1 MAVESGRRMACGGGN
16 LIYLR
21 VMKPVLVRR
30 QSDARRNVVLALLLS
45 NVASQ
50 RKLAGVFAHL
60 GANSDWN
67 VRILRS
73 QEEADRF
80 FGAPDGFTADGVV
93 YSTGALTQACL
104 PLARSK
110 AALVV
115 MDEDPPALR
124 SRKSNLAVIRVDP
137 AALAKA
143 AADLFAHDGLRSS
156 YAFVHPVRG
165 MDWAERR
172 ETAFRSALPPGTP
185 LFVLP
190 ARGDSPAR
198 DAKRL
203 ADFLLRLP
211 KPAALLAAN
220 DARAADVIA
229 AAEAAG
235 LSVPKD
241 VAVLGIDN
249 DPYVCDRTS
258 PAISSVEPDSFHEGR
273 TAAETLDR
281 LMRAESPLPAM
292 RLDFGV
298 KRIVLRES
306 TGFVTPASRL
316 VARVADLIASEA
328 ANGLRPS
335 DVPPRLGVSRTLIN
349 LRLREAGMP
358 SIARQIATARFA
370 EAKRL
375 LHETQTPVSQIPAL
389 CGAANANAFRNAFRR
404 EFGHSLKSER
414 MKFQ

>member
-1 MAVESGRRMACGGGN
+1 MACGDEN
-16 LIYLR
+16 LLYLR
-21 VMKPVLVRR
+21 TMKPVLVRR
-30 QSDARRNVVLALLLS
+30 RAGARRNVVLAFLLS

-80 FGAPDGFTADGVV
+80 FGAPDGFTADGVI
-93 YSTGALTQACL
+93 YSTGALTQECR
-104 PLARSK
+104 PLVRSK

-137 AALAKA
+137 DSLAKSA
-143 AADLFAHDGLRSS
+143 VDLFMHDGRHSS
-156 YAFVHPVRG
+156 YAFVHPVHG
-165 MDWAERR
+165 MDWAARR
-172 ETAFRSALPPGTP
+172 ETAFRNALPPRAQ
-185 LFVLP
+185 LSVLP
-190 ARGDSPAR
+190 ARNDSPTR

-211 KPAALLAAN
+211 KPAAILAAN
-220 DARAADVIA
+220 DARAADVIV
-229 AAEAAG
+229 AAETAG

-241 VAVLGIDN
+241 IAVLGIDN

-258 PAISSVEPDSFHEGR
+258 PAISSIEPDNFHEGR

-281 LMRAESPLPAM
+281 LMSAESPVPAM

-298 KRIVLRES
+298 KRIVIRES
-306 TGFVTPASRL
+306 TGVVTPASRL
-316 VARVADLIASEA
+316 VARVAELIASEA
-328 ANGLRPS
+328 TNGLRPS
-335 DVPPRLGVSRTLIN
+335 DVPQRLGVSRTLIN
-349 LRLREAGMP
+349 LRLREKGMP
-358 SIARQIATARFA
+358 SIAKQIANARFA
-370 EAKRL
+370 EARHL

-389 CGAANANAFRNAFRR
+389 CGVANANAFRNAFRR
-404 EFGHSLKSER
+404 EFGHSLRDER
-414 MKFQ
+414 MESRR